1 LLPRD
6 GNAIAS
12 AMSRLARFLPNL
24 VPVSHRERLRA
35 SIGAFTGLLATA
47 ALTTLALGNGPD
59 WPLLMAPIGASA
71 VLLFAVPASPLAQ
84 PWSILGGNCL
94 AAIVGVTCAQWIG
107 DVPLAAALAVSVSI
121 GLMLT
126 FKCLH
131 PPSGAVAL
139 TAVIGGPAIT
149 ELGYVFVAW
158 PVAVNSLLLLA
169 IAVAFNR
176 LTGKDY
182 PHRPAVTARAGS
194 ATPPQALSLGVTVSD
209 LEKAIAQRDEVV
221 SVDPVDLGDVL
232 QRAEIIAFAR
242 RSGDITAAAIMTRAV
257 TTIAPGTSLR
267 VALRLLRREGIK
279 ALPVIDDARRV
290 VGILTQ
296 TDLLDK
302 ADWGPSANASR
313 FLPRADRPLRGRVRD
328 VMTPLVSTIPAAMP
342 LAMVIQLMLRSGHHH
357 LPVVTDNGTLA
368 GIVTQTDV
376 VSALFHANAVDIA
389 KAS

>member
-1 LLPRD
+1 
-6 GNAIAS
+6 
-12 AMSRLARFLPNL
+12 MSRLARFLPNL

-35 SIGAFTGLLATA
+35 SIGAFIGLLATA

-59 WPLLMAPIGASA
+59 WPLLIAPIGASA

-84 PWSILGGNCL
+84 PWSILGGNCM

-107 DVPLAAALAVSVSI
+107 DVPLAAALAVSISL

-139 TAVIGGPAIT
+139 TAIIGGPAIT
-149 ELGYVFVAW
+149 ELGYVFVVW

-176 LTGKDY
+176 LTGKGY
-182 PHRPAVTARAGS
+182 PHRPAVTVSAGS
-194 ATPPQALSLGVTVSD
+194 AQPPQALSLGVTVSD

-221 SVDPVDLGDVL
+221 SVDPADLGDVL

-242 RSGDITAAAIMTRAV
+242 RSGDITAEAIMTRAV

-279 ALPVIDDARRV
+279 ALPVLDDARRV

-313 FLPRADRPLRGRVRD
+313 FLPRADRPLRGRARD
-328 VMTPLVSTIPAAMP
+328 VMTPLVSTIPADMP
-342 LAMVIQLMLRSGHHH
+342 LAAVIQLMLRSGHHH
-357 LPVVTDNGTLA
+357 LPVVADNGTLG

-376 VSALFHANAVDIA
+376 VAALFHANAGDIT

>member
-1 LLPRD
+1 
-6 GNAIAS
+6 
-12 AMSRLARFLPNL
+12 MTRLARFLPNL

-35 SIGAFTGLLATA
+35 SLGAFVGLLATA
-47 ALTTLALGNGPD
+47 ALTTLALGHGPD

-94 AAIVGVTCAQWIG
+94 AAIIGVTCAIWIG
-107 DVPLAAALAVSVSI
+107 DAPLAAALAVSISI

-149 ELGYVFVAW
+149 ELGYVFVLW
-158 PVAVNSLLLLA
+158 PVAINSLLLLA

-182 PHRPAVTARAGS
+182 PHRPAVTANSNPAAPTHR
-194 ATPPQALSLGVTVSD
+194 LSLGVTVDD

-221 SVDPVDLGDVL
+221 SVDPADLADVL
-232 QRAEIIAFAR
+232 QSAEILAFAR
-242 RSGDITAAAIMTRAV
+242 RSSDITAADVMTRTV

-267 VALRLLRREGIK
+267 VALRILRRDGIK
-279 ALPVIDDARRV
+279 ALPVVDDAKRV

-302 ADWGPSANASR
+302 SDWGPRVAPVTQSWR
-313 FLPRADRPLRGRVRD
+313 LPSMVTADQPLRGKARD

-357 LPVVTDNGTLA
+357 LPVVAENGTLV
-368 GIVTQTDV
+368 GILTQTDV
-376 VSALFHANAVDIA
+376 VSALFHANAGALA